1 MKFKSAALLGMSILA
16 LGTVFS
22 GQSQATPSGCT
33 VAGIVSGGG
42 MLTGTTLSETGSS
55 GTIDGN
61 WDSLFGEG
69 GGVLTCGSWN
79 FQGDF
84 AYYDHRASAPV
95 GKNSSNKDFS
105 LPEGHF
111 GGDIF
116 WRDPGAGAIGIQAS
130 YVSQTAIL
138 PGFNADYLRLG
149 AFGEYYLNDRA
160 TLGLGGHY
168 FSSTHALYETNSTA
182 KNHSGF
188 ELSADAKYYVTP
200 DFKLTLTGE
209 LLNSKYDWTVVLGSE
224 NLNGYALTAQADY
237 QFNDSGLIGFVGG
250 RYARRTFWSDNSSN
264 VLNVDDKQVY
274 VGMSFAFG
282 GQKGS
287 LVSHDRSGPVN
298 NTSTFLEKLP
308 DPISDAEIPYL
319 NVEAGPP

>member
-1 MKFKSAALLGMSILA
+1 MTFKSAALLGLSILA
-16 LGTVFS
+16 LGTVYS

-42 MLTGTTLSETGSS
+42 MLTGTSLNSDNINGSV
-55 GTIDGN
+55 DGN

-84 AYYDHRASAPV
+84 AYYDHRASSG

-105 LPEGHF
+105 VPEGHF

-116 WRDPGAGAIGIQAS
+116 WRNPGEGAIGIQAS
-130 YVSQTAIL
+130 YVGQTTII
-138 PGFNADYLRLG
+138 PGFSADYLRLG
-149 AFGEYYLNDRA
+149 TFGEYYLNDRA
-160 TLGLGGHY
+160 TFGLGGHY
-168 FSSTHALYETNSTA
+168 FSSTHALYETNSSG
-182 KNHSGF
+182 KDHSGF

-209 LLNSKYDWTVVLGSE
+209 LLNSKYTSTFGQGTE

-250 RYARRTFWSDNSSN
+250 RYARRTLGDNSSN
-264 VLNVDDKQVY
+264 DLNIDDKQVY

-308 DPISDAEIPYL
+308 DPISDTLIPEIQTESKP
-319 NVEAGPP
+319 